1 MPMPARSA
9 GELNTQY
16 RAKMKGASVDKEAAA
31 LILDALEKPK
41 DSGKSLFQTK
51 IKSRL
56 AEVAALGRGSVSDS
70 ERAFISSASETS
82 EKDDTVP
89 SIQSIPIQLIRMVPA
104 AAVSA
109 ATMQRAVSHATL
121 SNLTRITASASSR
134 SGRPRSNSTEALV
147 EEEVS
152 YRPLQP
158 YSFPTGS
165 IQPSQ
170 SGRHESG
177 EQHAG
182 GSHPHLASASS
193 RLDRLRLQVIPRR
206 IFLPPSLAAKRDAV
220 LYSACCTPWKGLLT
234 TNRVR
239 RAWTR
244 WRLRVCR
251 ICRRRCRR
259 RSAVPPIIPT
269 HRECR
274 VRLTRILRKRRR
286 SQLLHPKPSPVPCPS
301 SLSSGCSLTIMIFA
315 AHACAHEATL
325 AGGYGRGSASTK
337 QVFWITQTYIYYRY
351 PIRYA
356 CIHVHTHQRCA
367 AHVSGCL
374 VNFSYF
380 QDSDG

>member
-16 RAKMKGASVDKEAAA
+16 RAKIKGASVDKEAAA
-31 LILDALEKPK
+31 LMLDSLEKPK
-41 DSGKSLFQTK
+41 ESGKSLFQTK

-82 EKDDTVP
+82 EKDDAVP
-89 SIQSIPIQLIRMVPA
+89 SIHSIPIQLIRMVPP

-134 SGRPRSNSTEALV
+134 SARPRSNSTEALV

-170 SGRHESG
+170 QSGRHESG

-193 RLDRLRLQVIPRR
+193 RLDRLRLQV
-206 IFLPPSLAAKRDAV
+206 S
-220 LYSACCTPWKGLLT
+220 
-234 TNRVR
+234 
-239 RAWTR
+239 
-244 WRLRVCR
+244 
-251 ICRRRCRR
+251 
-259 RSAVPPIIPT
+259 
-269 HRECR
+269 
-274 VRLTRILRKRRR
+274 LTRKL
-286 SQLLHPKPSPVPCPS
+286 PC
-301 SLSSGCSLTIMIFA
+301 
-315 AHACAHEATL
+315 
-325 AGGYGRGSASTK
+325 
-337 QVFWITQTYIYYRY
+337 
-351 PIRYA
+351 
-356 CIHVHTHQRCA
+356 QRQ
-367 AHVSGCL
+367 G
-374 VNFSYF
+374 
-380 QDSDG
+380 